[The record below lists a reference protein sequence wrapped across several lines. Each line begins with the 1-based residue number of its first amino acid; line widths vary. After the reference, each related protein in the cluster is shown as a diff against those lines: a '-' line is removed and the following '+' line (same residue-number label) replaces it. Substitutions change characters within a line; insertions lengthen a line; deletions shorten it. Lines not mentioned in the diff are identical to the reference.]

1 MSKKTELSAFRNI
14 GIMAHIDAGK
24 TTTTERILY
33 YTGKIHKIGEVHE
46 GNATM
51 DWMIQE
57 QERGITI
64 TAAAVTCFWKNHRI
78 NIIDTPGHVD
88 FTVEV
93 ERSLRVLD
101 GAVAVFDGVHG
112 VEPQSET
119 VWRQANKYHVA
130 RIAFVNKMDRIGA
143 DFNMSVESMRERLA
157 ANPVMFQL
165 PIGKEEA
172 FKGVVDLVAMKAM
185 IWEDGDTGGTK
196 FSVTDIPEDML
207 DEVAEARETL
217 VERVAETDEALTLKF
232 LEGQA
237 IEPDELWRAA
247 RAATIGFQIVPVFC
261 GSAFKNKG
269 IQPLLDAVVA
279 LLPSPIDLP
288 PVDGLSADENERPM
302 TRKRLPEEPFSG
314 MVFKIVSD
322 PFVGQL
328 AYMRIYSGVLE
339 AGSAYIN
346 SRTGKRER
354 VAKIL
359 MMQANQREE
368 VESAQ
373 AGEIVAVAG
382 PKMVVTGDTMCDQ
395 KDPIRYE
402 SVVFPTPVI
411 SVAIEPKS
419 TSDMD
424 KLTKALDR
432 LAVEDPTFRVT
443 FDPET
448 AQTLISGMGELH
460 LDIIVDRLRREF
472 RVDAN
477 VGAPQVS
484 YRETIR
490 TSARQEEVFERETA
504 GLHQFAA
511 VQLLVEPVDRE
522 EGVSAQSELVFTNEA
537 PVTSVP
543 PAFLR
548 AVRLGLQ
555 ESTAAG
561 PIAGFPVIG
570 VKAKLLGGR
579 QMDGVSDELAFK
591 IAAANAMRAA
601 LRKAQPELLEPVMSI
616 EVLVPENYLSNIIT
630 DLNSR
635 HARVNNVSLRGHLQ
649 VVEATAPLAEMFGYS
664 TQLRSIS
671 QGRATYTMQF
681 SHYESVSKQTLERIM
696 GRGSY

>member
-119 VWRQANKYHVA
+119 VWRQANKYHVP

-143 DFNMSVESMRERLA
+143 DFNMSVDSMRERLA

-165 PIGKEEA
+165 PIGEEDA

-185 IWEDGDTGGTK
+185 IWEDGDTSGTK

-207 DEVAEARETL
+207 DEVSQARDTL

-237 IEPDELWRAA
+237 IEPEELWKAA

-288 PVDGLSADENERPM
+288 PVNGLSADESERPM

-432 LAVEDPTFRVT
+432 LAIEDPTFRVT

-490 TSARQEEVFERETA
+490 ASARQEEVFERETA

-522 EGVSAQSELVFTNEA
+522 EGVSAQAELVFTNEA